1 MHAVRAAMAFDGE
14 AFRDGGATVVI
25 EDGRILGVETV
36 DHPLPEGCPVT
47 TYDGTLLPGLV
58 DAHTHLV
65 TDSGPAALDRVAG
78 YTDEDLETVVTRAL
92 RDHLAAGVTT
102 VRDLG
107 DRDYAAVARRD
118 RQAAD
123 GAGEP
128 TIVAS
133 GPPITSPGGHCHF
146 MGGEVAGPA
155 EIEQAVAERVER
167 GVDVVKVMAS
177 GGVNTP
183 GSDVLLSQF
192 TTAELTLLVERAHAA
207 GLPVTAHAHATV
219 AVEQAIAAGVDG
231 IEHCSCTTAEGMGR
245 VSDATIAE
253 LALRGIVVC
262 PTLGVDPR
270 VIDRPPPL
278 VQAMMEKMHTTMP
291 EFVRDRC
298 AFVGRLHRS
307 GVRLISGLDSGINP
321 GKAHGLVG
329 HAVCELVAGGLTVPE
344 AVATATSGATEA
356 IGLGRRKGRL
366 AIGQD
371 ADLLVVDGDLAADIT
386 ALLRPAE
393 VLLGGVPVST

>member
-1 MHAVRAAMAFDGE
+1 MHAVRAARAFDGE
-14 AFRDGGATVVI
+14 AFRAGGATVVV

-78 YTDEDLETVVTRAL
+78 YTAEDLESVVTRAL

-107 DRDYAAVARRD
+107 DRDYCVVARRD

-128 TIVAS
+128 TIVAT
-133 GPPITSPGGHCHF
+133 GPPITSMGGHCHF
-146 MGGEVAGPA
+146 MGGEVTGPA
-155 EIEQAVAERVER
+155 EIERAVAERVER

-177 GGVNTP
+177 GGVNPP

-192 TTAELTLLVERAHAA
+192 TTAELTLLVERVHAA

-245 VSDATIAE
+245 VGDATIAE
-253 LALRGIVVC
+253 LVRQGIVVC

-278 VQAMMEKMHTTMP
+278 VQAMMEKMHTT
-291 EFVRDRC
+291 C
-298 AFVGRLHRS
+298 
-307 GVRLISGLDSGINP
+307 
-321 GKAHGLVG
+321 
-329 HAVCELVAGGLTVPE
+329 
-344 AVATATSGATEA
+344 ATSCATGAPSSGGCTGPGCVSSRA
-356 IGLGRRKGRL
+356 STPGSTRARP
-366 AIGQD
+366 
-371 ADLLVVDGDLAADIT
+371 T
-386 ALLRPAE
+386 AWSATRSASWSPA
-393 VLLGGVPVST
+393 G